1 MLRAIGLCIA
11 LAIMGTPGI
20 ASEHFKDV
28 PADHWA
34 AESVKKLADAGIV
47 KGYPDGTFRGDK
59 PVTRYELA
67 SAMARFI
74 DYMRESAKPLAGEKK
89 QEPTPDSK
97 KPGNDPVA
105 FLKSGGFLTE
115 DSPLLQKDTTKP
127 VTIDQ
132 LAQTLATVA
141 AKLVEERVPA
151 PSTEDTSQNP
161 K

>member
-1 MLRAIGLCIA
+1 MHGVVGLCVVLA
-11 LAIMGTPGI
+11 LIGAPVV
-20 ASEHFKDV
+20 ASDHFKDV

-34 AESVKKLADAGIV
+34 AGSVEKLAEAGIV
-47 KGYPDGTFRGDK
+47 KGYPDSTFRGDQ

-74 DYMRESAKPLAGEKK
+74 EYMRESAKPLVDVKK
-89 QEPTPDSK
+89 QEPKPESR
-97 KPGNDPVA
+97 KPGADPVA

-151 PSTEDTSQNP
+151 PVDAETP
-161 K
+161 GR